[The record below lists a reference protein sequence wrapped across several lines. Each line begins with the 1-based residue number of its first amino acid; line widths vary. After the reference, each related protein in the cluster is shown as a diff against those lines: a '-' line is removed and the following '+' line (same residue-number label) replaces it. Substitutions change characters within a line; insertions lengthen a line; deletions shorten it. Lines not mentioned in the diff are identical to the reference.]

1 MSPLAFPPL
10 RSVEVDGVTKWTATC
25 RTCGRDVVEWPQ
37 PVKAAVNEMR
47 RAHGAEALCKKEPK
61 P

>member
-1 MSPLAFPPL
+1 MSTLSFPPL
-10 RSVEVDGVTKWTATC
+10 RAVEIGGVTKWTATC
-25 RTCGRDVVEWPQ
+25 RTCGHDVVQCPQ

-47 RAHGAEALCKKEPK
+47 RAHGAEALCKREPK